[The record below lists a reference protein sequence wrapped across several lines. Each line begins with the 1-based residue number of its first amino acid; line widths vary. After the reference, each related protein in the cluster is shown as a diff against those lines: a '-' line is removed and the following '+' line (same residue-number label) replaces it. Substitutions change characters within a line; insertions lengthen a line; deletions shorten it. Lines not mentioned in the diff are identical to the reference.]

1 MATRSLPADVKLLSW
16 AAEHLGI
23 ADSTAY
29 RLAPFEQI
37 PGAFKVGGQWR
48 VSVPKFMH
56 EVHGVDL
63 DASIAAGGTAPSTED
78 NPGRPTSAGD
88 DRGPTASKQ
97 KAETGGTER

>member
-16 AAEHLGI
+16 AARQLGI

-48 VSVPKFMH
+48 VSVPKFMR
-56 EVHGVDL
+56 EVHGFDP
-63 DASIAAGGTAPSTED
+63 DQYRAASAVEPQ
-78 NPGRPTSAGD
+78 R
-88 DRGPTASKQ
+88 
-97 KAETGGTER
+97 